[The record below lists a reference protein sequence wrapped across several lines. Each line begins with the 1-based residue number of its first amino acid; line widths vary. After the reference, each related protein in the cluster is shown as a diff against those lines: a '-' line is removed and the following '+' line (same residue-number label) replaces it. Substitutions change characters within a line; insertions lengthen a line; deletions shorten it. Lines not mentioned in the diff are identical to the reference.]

1 MPASKRAIERHPRR
15 CLDCSAGSQRRCQP
29 ALPPADKRY
38 LTDDLCGSHSRD
50 LTLAPVANG
59 HWPFRCIKRY
69 TSYTRGVKEFQSYTA
84 KTALYSAIQRY
95 TVYSYTALYT
105 IQPLHHPSVLATFL
119 AESLSLSSTMTLPR
133 KTLATTTRRAPNTK
147 YIYHKKQTTTSPNC
161 GNSNNCYFVL
171 NTQPRRSTLQPP
183 HPTEP

>member
-84 KTALYSAIQRY
+84 KQRYTALYSIQLYSAIHY
-95 TVYSYTALYT
+95 TTSTS
-105 IQPLHHPSVLATFL
+105 PLCFGHIFGRV
-119 AESLSLSSTMTLPR
+119 SLSELYDDPATQNSR
-133 KTLATTTRRAPNTK
+133 NDDKTRTK
-147 YIYHKKQTTTSPNC
+147 YKIHLSQKT
-161 GNSNNCYFVL
+161 NNNLAKLWKF
-171 NTQPRRSTLQPP
+171 
-183 HPTEP
+183 